1 MPAHYN
7 SSVPWRHHHRVPALL
22 MGATAAARY
31 LLSTYIIQLISLAL
45 NHLTQASLSSP
56 LSPCFSSFHLLPP
69 LPCPAVLLFARKT
82 RAKTSPSPQI
92 PDALYTAV
100 LWVLSVQPLSLPQKP
115 CCTVARRSPWFSIS
129 GTVTQPQHH
138 YHLDSITSPSHP
150 PSAPS
155 HASLLPKILSIEFAG
170 HRYSFIFI
178 TYSYFLYPC
187 PPLDTP
193 LRGSLLGSSALSRR
207 DHPGQLHQI
216 ITPSNSNFPS
226 AISLLLHL
234 PTSKLQ

>member
-1 MPAHYN
+1 MLQRPRGTSRVHT
-7 SSVPWRHHHRVPALL
+7 SSSSS
-22 MGATAAARY
+22 
-31 LLSTYIIQLISLAL
+31 LSTIHS
-45 NHLTQASLSSP
+45 NPSFLSSP
-56 LSPCFSSFHLLPP
+56 SRPASPPFISSLPCPVQLCCCLQEKHGQKQAITSNTRRAVHYYCTSGPVRPSTLSPCRKNPAHL
-69 LPCPAVLLFARKT
+69 
-82 RAKTSPSPQI
+82 
-92 PDALYTAV
+92 Y
-100 LWVLSVQPLSLPQKP
+100 
-115 CCTVARRSPWFSIS
+115 CTVARRSPSFSIS

-178 TYSYFLYPC
+178 TYSYFLCPC

-193 LRGSLLGSSALSRR
+193 LRSSLLGSSALSRR
-207 DHPGQLHQI
+207 DHPGRLHQI

-226 AISLLLHL
+226 AISLLLR
-234 PTSKLQ
+234 LQTAKTQ